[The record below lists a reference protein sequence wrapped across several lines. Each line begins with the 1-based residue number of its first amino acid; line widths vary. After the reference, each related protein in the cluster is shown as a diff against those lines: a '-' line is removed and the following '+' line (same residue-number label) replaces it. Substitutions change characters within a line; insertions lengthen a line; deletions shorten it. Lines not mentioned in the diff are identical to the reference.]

1 MKNRNSAD
9 FTGCLVTVLLALWFA
24 IVLLTLWLVVMWVLC
39 KF

>member
-9 FTGCLVTVLLALWFA
+9 FAGCLVTALLLLWFA
-24 IVLLTLWLVVMWVLC
+24 FLWALC